1 MRGLSDQLLIAV
13 WDRGLDRHPVDR
25 ALLLL
30 AQAFPD
36 QEPSKLASLTVG
48 QRNARLLELR
58 RRTFGPQLN
67 GIARCPQCNE
77 TLEFRVDSTTLH
89 VPEPEALEYTL
100 TVDGL
105 ALQFR
110 LLNSLDL
117 AAIAHL
123 RDVSTA
129 RQHLVERCV
138 FQALHNEEAVP
149 ISELSERA
157 IRTLGDVVA
166 ECDPQAEMVFTLE
179 CAACQH
185 HWTLAL
191 DIVSFFWAEI
201 DAYAQR
207 LLYEISTLARTY
219 GWSESEILSMN
230 RRRRQLYLE
239 LAENG

>member
-1 MRGLSDQLLIAV
+1 MRVLSDQLLIAV

-36 QEPSKLASLTVG
+36 QAPSKLASLTVG

-58 RRTFGPQLN
+58 THTFGPQLN
-67 GIARCPQCNE
+67 GITRCPQCNE
-77 TLEFRVDSTTLH
+77 TLEFAVDSTTLH

-105 ALQFR
+105 SLQFR

-123 RDVSTA
+123 RDVATA
-129 RQHLVERCV
+129 RQQLIERCLL
-138 FQALHNEEAVP
+138 QALHDEEAVLF
-149 ISELSERA
+149 SELPESV
-157 IRTLGDVVA
+157 IPKLGDAVA
-166 ECDPQAEMVFTLE
+166 ECDPHAEMLFTLE
-179 CAACQH
+179 CTACEH
-185 HWTLAL
+185 HWTLAF

-201 DAYAQR
+201 DTYAQR
-207 LLYEISTLARTY
+207 LLYEISALARTY